1 MPVYNASKLF
11 ATPKKRG
18 RPRTKKASL
27 CAPKVPFNA
36 CESPAKMEHCIWV
49 HGKRQYCRT
58 RRNKSRA
65 KKN

>member
-36 CESPAKMEHCIWV
+36 CESKKANCTWV
-49 HGKRQYCRT
+49 YGKREYCRT
-58 RRNKSRA
+58 RKNKSRA
-65 KKN
+65 KKA